1 MGYLF
6 SGEYL
11 EESFQ
16 LKVLF
21 KISHK
26 DQQVNVSLPLY
37 VLFAEKARSQV
48 QGLIGWVKFLKNYKQ
63 NVKQKE
69 KTSLPVYFF
78 LWSIYEL
85 F

>member
-1 MGYLF
+1 MRKMGYLF

-16 LKVLF
+16 LKALF

-37 VLFAEKARSQV
+37 VLFAEKAR
-48 QGLIGWVKFLKNYKQ
+48 F
-63 NVKQKE
+63 
-69 KTSLPVYFF
+69 
-78 LWSIYEL
+78 
-85 F
+85 